1 MTNSTLDKARG
12 LIRDKPYLVWATKN
26 YDELSPQ
33 SILEGVIS
41 YGDWSDFM
49 FLTEL
54 FGMDQS
60 ARLFEEIKNKR
71 RSNLRIQTVNY
82 FTKYFEKHA

>member
-33 SILEGVIS
+33 SIFEGVIS

-60 ARLFEEIKNKR
+60 ARLFEEIKDKR